1 MIWLGIDTANTPLS
15 VAIVRDGTILA
26 EVNSSM
32 AVNHSLRAMPV
43 IEELF
48 ATVKLQPKDIDA
60 IAVSEG
66 PGSYT
71 GVRIGVTIAKTL
83 AWTLKKPLYGVSS
96 LKVLAA
102 NAPYFDGLICPI
114 VDARRNNVYAGV
126 YEFVDGGLTA
136 IAEDGHFAIENLLD
150 VLAGKER
157 PVLFV
162 GKDVVMHE
170 ELIKERL
177 KENAV
182 IAPFPLQLP
191 RASSLL
197 FVAQQSG
204 QEENTHA
211 FTPEYRRIAE
221 AEANW
226 LMQQR
231 KEKGSE

>member
-15 VAIVRDGTILA
+15 VAIVKDGTILA

-48 ATVKLQPKDIDA
+48 ETVKLQPKDIDA

-83 AWTLKKPLYGVSS
+83 AWTLKKPLFGVSS

-102 NAPYFDGLICPI
+102 NALYCDGVICPI

-126 YEFVDGGLTA
+126 YEFAGGGL
-136 IAEDGHFAIENLLD
+136 
-150 VLAGKER
+150 
-157 PVLFV
+157 
-162 GKDVVMHE
+162 
-170 ELIKERL
+170 
-177 KENAV
+177 
-182 IAPFPLQLP
+182 
-191 RASSLL
+191 
-197 FVAQQSG
+197 
-204 QEENTHA
+204 
-211 FTPEYRRIAE
+211 
-221 AEANW
+221 
-226 LMQQR
+226 
-231 KEKGSE
+231 

>member
-15 VAIVRDGTILA
+15 VAIVKDGIILA

-48 ATVKLQPKDIDA
+48 ATVQMQPKDIDA

-102 NAPYFDGLICPI
+102 NAPYFNGVICPI

-126 YEFVDGGLTA
+126 YEFVNGGL
-136 IAEDGHFAIENLLD
+136 IANMEDGHFAIEDLLE
-150 VLAGKER
+150 VLASKER

-162 GKDVVMHE
+162 GKDVAMHE
-170 ELIKERL
+170 ELITDKL

-191 RASSLL
+191 RASSLI
-197 FVAQQSG
+197 FIAQQNEQ
-204 QEENTHA
+204 QENIHA

-231 KEKGSE
+231 KEQGSE

>member
-15 VAIVRDGTILA
+15 VAIVKDGTILA

-32 AVNHSLRAMPV
+32 AVNHSLRAMPA

-48 ATVKLQPKDIDA
+48 ATVQMQPKDIDA

-102 NAPYFDGLICPI
+102 NAPYFNGLICPI

-126 YEFVDGGLTA
+126 YEFVNGGVNCRSWRMGILRLK
-136 IAEDGHFAIENLLD
+136 IAGGFS
-150 VLAGKER
+150 KRR
-157 PVLFV
+157 PVFFV
-162 GKDVVMHE
+162 GKDVAMHE
-170 ELIKERL
+170 ELIR
-177 KENAV
+177 
-182 IAPFPLQLP
+182 
-191 RASSLL
+191 
-197 FVAQQSG
+197 
-204 QEENTHA
+204 
-211 FTPEYRRIAE
+211 
-221 AEANW
+221 
-226 LMQQR
+226 
-231 KEKGSE
+231 